1 MSCDMCPRTSAARA
15 RSLPFPAKVAE
26 SLLQSPSGSSRVAAA
41 LGRLT
46 PPAVSPPGTLG
57 FAYTGLDP
65 GRTSTLR
72 VCVCVCVCVYVFS
85 LCVCCVCTFSDI
97 SLCVHLVTYVYS

>member
-1 MSCDMCPRTSAARA
+1 M
-15 RSLPFPAKVAE
+15 PAKVAE

-72 VCVCVCVCVYVFS
+72 VCVCVCVCVFV
-85 LCVCCVCTFSDI
+85 CVCVCVCVCLS
-97 SLCVHLVTYVYS
+97 HAE

>member
-1 MSCDMCPRTSAARA
+1 M
-15 RSLPFPAKVAE
+15 PAKVAE

-46 PPAVSPPGTLG
+46 PPAVSLPGTLG